1 MPTVSVLNSSASLD
15 KNQVLT
21 TVDAAV
27 ITGLKTFNTGA
38 APFVVPVGSA
48 NVANLDANFLQG
60 QTAAQLSASI
70 PAAPTGTVLFFGGA
84 SAPSG
89 WVLCN
94 GQAIS
99 RAGNAA
105 LFALVGTT
113 YGVGDGSTTFNVPDC
128 RQRFPLGVA
137 SAGTGSVL
145 AQTGGAID
153 HTHSYTQVLN
163 HTHAVNVTDPGHDH
177 TTHKTYAH
185 DINAGLGGGGSNFCE
200 EPRTS
205 PGVAT
210 TGISMSTANPG
221 GGVSSGA
228 TASSNPPYLAV
239 NFILK
244 T

>member
-1 MPTVSVLNSSASLD
+1 MPTVSVQNSSASLD
-15 KNQVLT
+15 KNQVVT
-21 TVDAAV
+21 TEDAAV

-48 NVANLDANFLQG
+48 RVVNLDAGLLHG

-84 SAPSG
+84 AAPAG

-105 LFALVGTT
+105 LFALIGTT

-128 RQRFPLGVA
+128 RQRLPLGVA
-137 SAGTGSVL
+137 ASGTGSAL

-153 HTHSYTQVLN
+153 HTHNYSQVLN
-163 HTHAVNVTDPGHDH
+163 HSHPVNITDPGHDH
-177 TTHKTYAH
+177 TTNKTYAH
-185 DINAGLGGGGSNFCE
+185 DVASGFGGGGFNMTF

-205 PGVAT
+205 PGTAT
-210 TGISMSTANPG
+210 TGISMSTANPA
-221 GGVSSGA
+221 GGVSVGT
-228 TASSNPPYLAV
+228 TASANPPYLAV
-239 NFILK
+239 NFIIK